1 MANQTAVAGSEN
13 STRQRRNSALDKG
26 LLSAR
31 VIRELEGAGFLYG
44 DSGLLTLPDVDD
56 VKELYRN
63 MHRNHRRQVL
73 LKNAKF
79 LDEWE
84 DQAIEHFADGS
95 EVDPNLVN
103 PRVEVVETPEQAA
116 LFRFASLHWSVPVS
130 QGFGRRTRFLV
141 RDQHN
146 DKLAGIFALGDPVF
160 NLSARDKLIGWDHKQ
175 RQERLYNV
183 YDAYVLG
190 AVEPYRG
197 LIGGKL
203 IALCTLASETSEYLV
218 AKYSGRTTQI
228 LKRKKNPVP
237 ALISTTSSLGRSST
251 YSRLKYHDRWAFQS
265 IGYTEGFGHFHFS
278 ESLFQ
283 DLVQYLRGQGE
294 ETRGYEYGN
303 GPNWRIRTIRAALE
317 AVGLDGDLLKHGLRR
332 EIFIAPTGKEWKSYL
347 TGKTDCFQSFDVP
360 LDELATWWRVRWG
373 IPRSRRDPSFA
384 DHTRERMRLSPE
396 LDSTP

>member
-1 MANQTAVAGSEN
+1 MANQTAVAEYETSKKE
-13 STRQRRNSALDKG
+13 QRNPALAKR

-31 VIRELEGAGFLYG
+31 VISELEGAGFLYG
-44 DSGLLTLPDVDD
+44 DSGLLTLPDTDD
-56 VKELYRN
+56 AKDLYRAL
-63 MHRNHRRQVL
+63 HQNHRRQVL

-79 LDEWE
+79 LDQWE
-84 DQAIEHFADGS
+84 DRVIGHFADGC

-141 RDQHN
+141 WDQYN

-160 NLSARDKLIGWDHKQ
+160 NLAARDRLIGWDHKQ

-203 IALCTLASETSEYLV
+203 VALSALANETAQHLV
-218 AKYSGRTTQI
+218 AKYSGKTTRI
-228 LKRKKNPVP
+228 LKRDKDPIP
-237 ALISTTSSLGRSST
+237 ALITTTSSLGRSST
-251 YSRLKYHDRWAFQS
+251 YSRLKYYDRWAFKS

-283 DLVQYLRGQGE
+283 DLVEYLIDQGE
-294 ETRGYEYGN
+294 EARGYEYGD

-317 AVGLDGDLLKHGLRR
+317 ALGLEGDLLKHGLKR
-332 EIFIAPTGKEWKSYL
+332 EIFIAPRGVGWRAYL
-347 TGKTDCFQSFDVP
+347 RGETDCVDSFDTP
-360 LDELATWWRVRWG
+360 LDDLATWWRERWG
-373 IPRSRRDPSFA
+373 IPRSKRDPSFR
-384 DHTRERMRLSPE
+384 DHMKERMRLSSE
-396 LDSTP
+396 VDAMR